1 MQERT
6 NGGAQPADGPHDV
19 GERAVRDVMSVALV
33 TLAEDESVLM
43 AWEILQR
50 TGFHHLPVVDE
61 SGHCLGLVERS
72 DLAVAC
78 AMPAAVLGE
87 RDVGS
92 LVAEQG
98 PVLVRAEDPVS
109 RAAEVMTD
117 AGVDA
122 AAVVGVSEEFVG
134 LVTAR
139 DLVSL
144 LAGRSRRR
152 VSPAGSGPLVF
163 SLEPVLPYP
172 FDE

>member
-1 MQERT
+1 MQQRT
-6 NGGAQPADGPHDV
+6 EGEPQASAAPQDIGGKP
-19 GERAVRDVMSVALV
+19 VRDVMSVALV

-50 TGFHHLPVVDE
+50 TGFHHLPVVDGN
-61 SGHCLGLVERS
+61 GHCLGLVERS

-78 AMPAAVLGE
+78 GMPAAVLSE

-92 LVAEQG
+92 LVADQG
-98 PVLVRAEDPVS
+98 PALVHGDDPVS
-109 RAAEVMTD
+109 RAAEVMAD

-122 AAVVGVSEEFVG
+122 VAVLGPSEEFIG

-139 DLVSL
+139 DLVTL
-144 LAGRSRRR
+144 LAGRSKRR
-152 VSPAGSGPLVF
+152 VSPAGAGPLMF

-172 FDE
+172 FDD

>member
-6 NGGAQPADGPHDV
+6 ERGAQPSAEPHDL
-19 GERAVRDVMSVALV
+19 GSRPVRDVMSVALV

-50 TGFHHLPVVDE
+50 TGFHHLPMVDG

-98 PVLVRAEDPVS
+98 PVLVHGDDPVS
-109 RAAEVMTD
+109 RAAEVMAD

-122 AAVVGVSEEFVG
+122 AAVVGSSGEFIG

-152 VSPAGSGPLVF
+152 VSPAGAGPLMF

>member
-1 MQERT
+1 MHERT
-6 NGGAQPADGPHDV
+6 DGGAPSSEGPHDV
-19 GERAVRDVMSVALV
+19 GGDPVSDVMSVALV

-50 TGFHHLPVVDE
+50 TGFHHLPVVDGT
-61 SGHCLGLVERS
+61 GHCLGLVERS

-98 PVLVRAEDPVS
+98 PVSVRGDDPVA

-122 AAVVGVSEEFVG
+122 AAVVDSSNQFVG

-144 LAGRSRRR
+144 LAGKAKRH
-152 VSPAGSGPLVF
+152 VSPAGTGPLVF